1 MKSLIVISLIVVL
14 KVLGDVSLSHGM
26 REVGEMHPL
35 HPLAMLEIG
44 LHMVTNPWIDVATTL
59 LLTYT
64 LLLHVGP
71 FMARSELFAAANY
84 IGLRADCPISMAA
97 AT

>member
-1 MKSLIVISLIVVL
+1 MKSLIVISLVVVL

-64 LLLHVGP
+64 LLYMSALSWLDLSYLLPITTSGYVL
-71 FMARSELFAAANY
+71 S
-84 IGLRADCPISMAA
+84 CPISMAA